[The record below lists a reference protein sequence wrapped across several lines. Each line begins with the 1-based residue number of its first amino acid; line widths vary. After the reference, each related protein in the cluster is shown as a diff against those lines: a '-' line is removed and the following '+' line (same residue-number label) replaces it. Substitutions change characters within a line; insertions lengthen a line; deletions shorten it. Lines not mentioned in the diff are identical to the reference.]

1 MDRPLCRAASE
12 RLSAYLED
20 PAHHRAE
27 ADAAIAH
34 MRECPYCKSR
44 LEQLAQALITDEEDQ
59 LTCQECLDLLPGYLQ
74 AESAGQAGEANWRP
88 VAFHIET
95 CPHCSEAFAALSD
108 LAALAFGEQ
117 GQEPPA
123 YPVPDLSFLRPKPP
137 EPPWWHLDELGRLII
152 ELSAEVVRAF
162 QPPLYQPAVATIRR
176 KSSQPRKTLCQLSLE
191 EIEGMEVSIT
201 AEEMEKD
208 AALCTIVVEVN
219 IPSRG
224 GWPHLADTEV
234 TIRRGEMHLDTQLTD
249 AFGKVVFKGIATGDL
264 ARLTFEIQPGD

>member
-1 MDRPLCRAASE
+1 MDRPACRAAIE

-20 PAHHRAE
+20 PAHRRAE

-34 MRECPYCKSR
+34 MRECPYCKGR
-44 LEQLAQALITDEEDQ
+44 LEQLTQALVTDEEDQ

-74 AESAGQAGEANWRP
+74 AEPAGQAGEANWRP
-88 VAFHIET
+88 VTLHIET
-95 CPHCSEAFAALSD
+95 CPHCSEAYAALSD

-117 GQEPPA
+117 GEEPPD

-137 EPPWWHLDELGRLII
+137 EPYWHLDELGRLII

-162 QPPLYQPAVATIRR
+162 QPPVYRPAFATTRH
-176 KSSQPRKTLCQLSLE
+176 KSSQSQRTLCQLSLKE
-191 EIEGMEVSIT
+191 AIKGMEVSIA
-201 AEEMEKD
+201 AEETKKN

-234 TIRRGEMHLDTQLTD
+234 TIRRGETHLDTQLTD
-249 AFGKVVFKGIATGDL
+249 AFGKAVFKEIATGDL
-264 ARLTFEIQPGD
+264 ARLTFEIKPGD